1 MTLSCLVEPY
11 IFFIFYV
18 CISKIDAIFTNYNY
32 WLDYY
37 TFLESQMFD
46 QGI

>member
-11 IFFIFYV
+11 VFFIFYV
-18 CISKIDAIFTNYNY
+18 CISKILYNY